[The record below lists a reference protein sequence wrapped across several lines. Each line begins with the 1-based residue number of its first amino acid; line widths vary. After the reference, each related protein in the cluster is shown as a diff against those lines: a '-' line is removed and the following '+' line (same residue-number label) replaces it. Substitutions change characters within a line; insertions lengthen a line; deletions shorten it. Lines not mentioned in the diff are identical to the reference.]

1 MNYLRCRCGV
11 HTFISEIQKT
21 CNHCGRYIQI
31 EEVQKSLDTQRKSG
45 VDYLPVM
52 RITPAHVRQFDMNK
66 WNEGQKKKYPNNMG
80 YAS

>member
-1 MNYLRCRCGV
+1 MKYLRCTCGV
-11 HTFISEIQKT
+11 HTFISEIQKN
-21 CNHCGRYIQI
+21 CNSCGRYIQV
-31 EEVQKSLDTQRKSG
+31 EEVQKNLETQRKSG

-66 WNEGQKKKYPNNMG
+66 WNEGQKKKENRIIG